1 MCVGNLF
8 GGGSKPSPVYIPPPP
23 APDPGLAAK
32 ETQIREQGLQNQQEA
47 TKARKKQISEGLGR
61 RSLLTSS
68 GGGYLSY
75 TSGGN
80 TLG

>member
-8 GGGSKPSPVYIPPPP
+8 GGSKPSNVYIPPPP
-23 APDPGLAAK
+23 PPDPGLKAK
-32 ETQIREQGLQNQQEA
+32 ETQLRETGLQNQQEA
-47 TKARKKQISEGLGR
+47 TKARKKQLSEGLGR

-68 GGGYLSY
+68 GGGYLSN
-75 TSGGN
+75 TSSGN

>member
-8 GGGSKPSPVYIPPPP
+8 GGSKASNVYIPPPP
-23 APDPGLAAK
+23 APAPSLAAR
-32 ETQIREQGLQNQQEA
+32 ETQLRETGLQNQQEA

-61 RSLLTSS
+61 RSLLTTS
-68 GGGYLSY
+68 GGGYLSN
-75 TSGGN
+75 TSGGS